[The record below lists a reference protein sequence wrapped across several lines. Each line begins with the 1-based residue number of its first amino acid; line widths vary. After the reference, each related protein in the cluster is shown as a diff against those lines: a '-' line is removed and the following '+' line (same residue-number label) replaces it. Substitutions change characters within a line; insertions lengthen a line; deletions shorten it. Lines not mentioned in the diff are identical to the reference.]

1 MGLAVRAQASL
12 EGRLVL
18 EGGVFEGV
26 AVMGP
31 RQRVSSELDG
41 VDYVVP
47 KGWIP
52 GLALVLVVGHEES
65 LSADDAG
72 VNSDIFGPPIITCEG
87 PLMTHSLSHMECK
100 RTQSIFEVLLSMPKK
115 GSSPPLKSVDV
126 CELSEAP
133 KLSNAA
139 LLLILANSNTFVN
152 DSASLFEFN
161 IVIFVDLRLDLAN
174 EFW

>member
-1 MGLAVRAQASL
+1 
-12 EGRLVL
+12 
-18 EGGVFEGV
+18 
-26 AVMGP
+26 
-31 RQRVSSELDG
+31 
-41 VDYVVP
+41 
-47 KGWIP
+47 
-52 GLALVLVVGHEES
+52 
-65 LSADDAG
+65 
-72 VNSDIFGPPIITCEG
+72 
-87 PLMTHSLSHMECK
+87 
-100 RTQSIFEVLLSMPKK
+100 MPKK